1 MSKNTFKGSVVL
13 NPVPVVLV
21 TSRNKE
27 NKDNVFTVAW
37 TGTVCTRPPMLSI
50 AIRPERL
57 SYEYIKETMEFT
69 INLPTRRLTR
79 ETDFCGVRSGRDI
92 DKIKEMNFTLK
103 EGKEV
108 SSPYIEECPV
118 NIECKVKSIIPLG
131 THDLFLAE
139 VMCSHIDQKLID
151 ENEKI
156 HFEWANLITY
166 SHGEYFPVPKTPI
179 GKFGYSVAKKP
190 VEIKKTSTKKK
201 ATSKATGK
209 KKTDKTKRKKGK

>member
-201 ATSKATGK
+201 AASKATGK

>member
-139 VMCSHIDQKLID
+139 VTCSHIDQKLID

-190 VEIKKTSTKKK
+190 IEIKKTSTKKK

-209 KKTDKTKRKKGK
+209 LSLIHI

>member
-139 VMCSHIDQKLID
+139 VMCSHIDQKLMD

>member
-201 ATSKATGK
+201 AASKTTGK

>member
-190 VEIKKTSTKKK
+190 LEIKKTPTKKK
-201 ATSKATGK
+201 AASKATGK